1 MSGECVGAGNVGVL
15 ITPVEPEPGTDPQLP
30 ELCDTTRGLPPLA
43 GEVISTLWVQTPLPD
58 HVDTIE

>member
-1 MSGECVGAGNVGVL
+1 MSGECVGAGNVGAL
-15 ITPVEPEPGTDPQLP
+15 ITPAEPGADPQLP
-30 ELCDTTRGLPPLA
+30 ELRDKTWGLPPLA

>member
-1 MSGECVGAGNVGVL
+1 MSGGWVGAGNVGVL
-15 ITPVEPEPGTDPQLP
+15 ITPVEPGADPQLP

-58 HVDTIE
+58 HIDTIE

>member
-1 MSGECVGAGNVGVL
+1 MSGEWVGAGNVGVL
-15 ITPVEPEPGTDPQLP
+15 ITPVDPGVESQLP

>member
-15 ITPVEPEPGTDPQLP
+15 ITPVEPGADPQVP
-30 ELCDTTRGLPPLA
+30 ELCETTRGLPPLA
-43 GEVISTLWVQTPLPD
+43 GAVISTLWVQTPLPD

>member
-1 MSGECVGAGNVGVL
+1 MSGGWVGVGIVGVL
-15 ITPVEPEPGTDPQLP
+15 ITPVEPGADLQLP

-58 HVDTIE
+58 HIDTTE